1 MALERMKYSKPS
13 INKGPANA
21 GKPWEHTEDDQ
32 LKAEFDN
39 GLPIKELAQ
48 KHQRTLLAIE
58 ARLIKLGKLMRQ
70 PDFDISKHQG

>member
-1 MALERMKYSKPS
+1 MALEGMNDKHPGV
-13 INKGPANA
+13 NNGPANA

-39 GLPIKELAQ
+39 RLPIKELAQ